1 MIKSI
6 EVVDIQYDEKET
18 AAIVSKTQGFQLLGH
33 NNPFTNNNELR
44 VCWFTGSPVYERDG
58 MGCVSVQDAEEI
70 FCTDRRAAETVRAGR
85 LGWR

>member
-44 VCWFTGSPVYERDG
+44 VC
-58 MGCVSVQDAEEI
+58 
-70 FCTDRRAAETVRAGR
+70 
-85 LGWR
+85 